1 MSTSQDRDNGQPEW
15 DAVRADDRYL
25 GWRDLTVWKS
35 PFGRVAVALARRAAR
50 WIGPYPVLA
59 LTLLIGVVL
68 AVALTAASVEIYEAV
83 AEADGVAGLDKPALQ
98 AAMAAR
104 TPQLNTAVTAFT
116 NLGGPVIMPILAAV
130 AAIALAIR
138 RRQVSPVVLMA
149 VATAGSLLMTI
160 VGKALVGRIRP
171 PLADAVAPY
180 ETSASFPSGHALNAV
195 VVAGVVA
202 YLLVLRQ
209 RRWRSRTATV
219 AAAVVFAVAMGLS
232 RVFLGHHWLTDV
244 LVAWTLGLAWLAVV
258 ITMHR
263 LYLSVRHMPLEAG
276 RRARRAQLSRPGP
289 RVY

>member
-1 MSTSQDRDNGQPEW
+1 MSTSHDRHDGQPEW
-15 DAVRADDRYL
+15 DAVRAEDDRYL
-25 GWRDLTVWKS
+25 GWRDLTVWKTAA
-35 PFGRVAVALARRAAR
+35 GRMMVTLARQAAR

-59 LTLLIGVVL
+59 LTLLIGVAL

-83 AEADGVAGLDKPALQ
+83 AEADGIAGLDQPVLQ
-98 AAMAAR
+98 AAIAVR
-104 TPQLNTAVTAFT
+104 TPSLDTAVTAFT
-116 NLGGPVIMPILAAV
+116 NLGGPVVMPILAAV
-130 AAIALAIR
+130 VAITLAIR

-171 PLADAVAPY
+171 PLADAVPPY
-180 ETSASFPSGHALNAV
+180 ESSPSFPSGHALNAM

-209 RRWRSRTATV
+209 QQWRTRTATV
-219 AAAVVFAVAMGLS
+219 AAALAFAVAMGLS

-258 ITMHR
+258 ITIHR
-263 LYLSVRHMPLEAG
+263 LYLSVRPAD
-276 RRARRAQLSRPGP
+276 RPQ
-289 RVY
+289 VA

>member
-1 MSTSQDRDNGQPEW
+1 MSNSHDRRDSQPEG
-15 DAVRADDRYL
+15 DAVRAEDDRYL

-35 PFGRVAVALARRAAR
+35 RLGRIMVALAHQAAR

-83 AEADGVAGLDKPALQ
+83 AEGDGVAGLDKPVLQ

-104 TPQLNTAVTAFT
+104 TPRLNTAVTAFT
-116 NLGGPVIMPILAAV
+116 NLGGPIGMPILAAV
-130 AAIALAIR
+130 AAMALAIW

-160 VGKALVGRIRP
+160 AGKALVGRIRP

-209 RRWRSRTATV
+209 RQWRTRAATV
-219 AAAVVFAVAMGLS
+219 AAAVVFALAMGLS

-244 LVAWTLGLAWLAVV
+244 LVAWTLGLAWLAIV

-263 LYLSVRHMPLEAG
+263 LYLSLRHVPPRG
-276 RRARRAQLSRPGP
+276 PTVGSSR
-289 RVY
+289 